1 MSRYRGP
8 RCKVC
13 RRENEKLFLKGERCF
28 TAECAFERRS
38 YPPGEHGHGAQYRR
52 SRESDFSRQ
61 LRAKQKARSI
71 YDVTERQ
78 FRRYYQTALRQRG
91 LTGFNLLQLLE
102 RRLDNIVYR
111 LGYASSRPQARM
123 MVTHGHFDVNSR
135 RADIPSMV
143 LSPGDE
149 IVVRDASKKK
159 VFFKNL
165 LEEAEK
171 RTPADWVDRDL
182 KELSGK
188 VVRFPERS
196 EISGSLDEQLIVE
209 YYSR

>member
-28 TAECAFERRS
+28 TGKCAFERRS
-38 YPPGEHGHGAQYRR
+38 YPPGEHGHGSQYRR

-61 LRAKQKARSI
+61 LRAKQKARRI
-71 YDVTERQ
+71 YDVSERQ
-78 FRRYYQTALRQRG
+78 FQRYYQIALQQRG
-91 LTGFNLLQLLE
+91 LTGFTLLQLLE
-102 RRLDNIVYR
+102 RRLDNAVFR
-111 LGYASSRPQARM
+111 LGYAASRAHARM
-123 MVTHGHFDVNSR
+123 LIAHGHFDVNSR
-135 RADIPSMV
+135 RTNVPSMT

-149 IVVRDASKKK
+149 ISVRAASKKRAY
-159 VFFKNL
+159 FKGL
-165 LEEAEK
+165 KKEAED
-171 RTPADWVDRDL
+171 RTPAEWINRDVDT
-182 KELSGK
+182 LSGK
-188 VVRFPERS
+188 VMRLPERS